1 MLRVYWMCPRRVRDD
16 ELAPWRGEV
25 AVGHVDGDALFAF
38 RAQAVREQGQVHFAG
53 TTLGACLLHSLHLVL
68 EDLLGVV
75 QQTADQ
81 RAFAVV
87 YAACRGEP
95 QQVHVQI
102 SRGFVLHLLVFLMFL
117 KKCSAVKA

>member
-1 MLRVYWMCPRRVRDD
+1 
-16 ELAPWRGEV
+16 
-25 AVGHVDGDALFAF
+25 
-38 RAQAVREQGQVHFAG
+38 
-53 TTLGACLLHSLHLVL
+53 LHGLHLVL

-81 RAFAVV
+81 RALAVV
-87 YAACRGEP
+87 YAARRGEA